1 MSILLAVPER
11 EQSLGEEI
19 ANSISHGIGLV
30 AALIATPFL
39 IMRAVQYAD
48 TGFIIGA
55 SFFAA
60 TMILLYLASTLY
72 HALPQG
78 KAKRVFKIIEHSAIY
93 LLIAGTY
100 TPFTL
105 GVLRGPWGWTL
116 FGIVWGLAAIGV
128 TLKAFDKMHNPIIT
142 TSLYLLMGW
151 LILIAIYPL
160 YTRIPVSGLL
170 WLIAG
175 GVTYTIGVF
184 FFATDSR
191 FRYGHF
197 IWHLFVM
204 VGTVCHYFAVLW
216 YAAPWQ
222 YGFSR

>member
-175 GVTYTIGVF
+175 GVAYTIGVF

-216 YAAPWQ
+216 YAAP
-222 YGFSR
+222 

>member
-204 VGTVCHYFAVLW
+204 VGTVCH
-216 YAAPWQ
+216 
-222 YGFSR
+222 